1 MELKLTKM
9 LKSHLEKGL
18 NSKVI
23 KFDDDILLWMVVKS
37 ETDFKEVPEGLNE
50 CGKVNE
56 IQGW

>member
-1 MELKLTKM
+1 M